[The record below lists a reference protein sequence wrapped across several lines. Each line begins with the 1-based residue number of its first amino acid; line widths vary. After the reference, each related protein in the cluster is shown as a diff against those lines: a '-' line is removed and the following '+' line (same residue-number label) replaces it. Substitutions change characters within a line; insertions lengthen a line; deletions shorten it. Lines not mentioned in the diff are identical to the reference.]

1 MTRVRHF
8 RVGITAVIVAT
19 AVGVASP
26 ASADHNR
33 RAPAT
38 VMKGAEEVPGPGAPD
53 GIGIA
58 GVLINV
64 NRGRICYALAVKNI
78 EPAIAAHIH
87 VGADGTAPPN
97 NIVVPLDA
105 PTPGYSANCTDV
117 GQELAGQ
124 IAAAPDQYYVNVHTP
139 SHPAGAIRGQL
150 G

>member
-1 MTRVRHF
+1 MARVRHF
-8 RVGITAVIVAT
+8 RVGIAAAIAAT
-19 AVGVASP
+19 AVGVATP
-26 ASADHNR
+26 ASADHSL
-33 RAPAT
+33 RALAT
-38 VMKGAEEVPGPGAPD
+38 VMKGSEEVPGPGDPD
-53 GIGIA
+53 GIGVA
-58 GVLINV
+58 GLLVNV

-105 PTPGYSANCTDV
+105 PARGFSANCADV